1 MKAEGGEIMEEGIRF
16 IKHSIVE
23 QPVWKKLFV
32 ESNMP
37 EKLSPLKEL
46 SRNLWWVWNNEAREL
61 FQLIDATIWEECEH
75 NPILLLEK
83 VSYQRFQELEE
94 DVSFMLKM
102 SHVSNLLHKY
112 LANRKTLSGPSIAYF
127 SMEYGL
133 HDSLK
138 IFSGGLG
145 ILAGDYLKEA
155 SDSKVNLTGVGL
167 LYRYGY
173 FRQNISIAGEQMS
186 NYDPQQFSKIPV
198 LPAIDENGEWISVQ
212 VEFPGRT
219 LTARVW
225 QVNIGSVKL
234 FLLDADFDGNAD
246 EDRFVT
252 HHLYGGDN
260 ENRLKQEMLLGLGG
274 IRALKKLGILA
285 DIYHCNEGHA
295 AMIGLE
301 RIKDF
306 VEEKSLKYA
315 EAKEVVRASTLFT
328 THTPVPAGHDSFHQ
342 DLFRR
347 YMEKYPSRVD
357 ISWDEFLGLGK
368 ANAFEDHFNM
378 SYLACNLS
386 QGINGVSWLHGEVS
400 KEILRPLYEGYLT
413 EEIEIGYVTNGVHYS
428 TWVAKEWKD
437 IHQKYFGDKFPEEQ
451 LDFDVWDHIY
461 KIPDEEIW
469 NVKQNLRLK
478 TIGYIR
484 QRFTDSWIQRH
495 ENPKQINEVLGKL
508 NPYALTIGFA
518 RRFATYKRAHLLFRN
533 LDRLSKLVNDPARPV
548 QFIFAGKAHP
558 ADKAGQDLIK
568 YIVEISKRPEFIG
581 KILFVQ
587 NYDMNLAKTMLQGV
601 DIWMNTPTRPLEA
614 SGTSGE
620 KGVMNGTIHFSVL
633 DGWWVE
639 GYKKDAGWALPQEN
653 SYEVG
658 ELQDELDAETI
669 YNIFEEEILPAF
681 YTRNIKGIPEKW
693 VSYIKNTFAQ
703 VAPHFTTA
711 RMMRDYQERFYNPQ
725 AIRSARLIG
734 SDYAI
739 AKEIA
744 QWKFGVS
751 SVWDQI
757 EVKEVQITDGITNV
771 LKIGEEYPAKV
782 VVDLKGLRPEDVGV
796 EMVITENE
804 DDNPT
809 ALVDSLQFSIEKIE
823 DALVT
828 YSLNL
833 QLMNSGAYSYAIRIY
848 PNHPELPHRQ
858 DFHYLK
864 WVQ

>member
-1 MKAEGGEIMEEGIRF
+1 M
-16 IKHSIVE
+16 E
-23 QPVWKKLFV
+23 QPIWKKLFV
-32 ESNMP
+32 ESNIP
-37 EKLSPLKEL
+37 EKLTPLKEL
-46 SRNLWWVWNNEAREL
+46 SRNLWWVWNTEAREL
-61 FQLIDATIWEECEH
+61 FQFIDAEIWEECEH
-75 NPILLLEK
+75 NPILLLEE
-83 VSYQRFQELEE
+83 VNYQRFLELENDE
-94 DVSFMLKM
+94 EFLFKM
-102 SHVSNLLHKY
+102 NHVSSLLHKY
-112 LANRKTLSGPSIAYF
+112 LDERKAPAGTSVAYF

-155 SDSKVNLTGVGL
+155 SDSKVNLVGVGL

-173 FRQNISIAGEQMS
+173 FRQNISINGEQLS
-186 NYDPQQFSKIPV
+186 NYDAQQFSKIPV
-198 LPAIDENGEWISVQ
+198 QPAYDKDGNWIQVQ
-212 VEFPGRT
+212 VEYPGRE
-219 LTARVW
+219 LQAHVW

-234 FLLDADFDGNAD
+234 FLLDTDFDANSD

-274 IRALKKLGILA
+274 MRALKKLGYEM

-301 RIKDF
+301 RMADLILDKG
-306 VEEKSLKYA
+306 LKYA

-328 THTPVPAGHDSFHQ
+328 THTPVPAGHDAFYQ
-342 DLFRR
+342 DMFKH
-347 YMEKYPSRVD
+347 YMYWYPERIG
-357 ISWDEFLGLGK
+357 ISWDEFVNLGK
-368 ANAFEDHFNM
+368 ANPFEDHFNV
-378 SYLACNLS
+378 SYLACNMS
-386 QGINGVSWLHGEVS
+386 QGINGVSMLHGEVS
-400 KEILRPLYEGYLT
+400 KDVLSPLYDGFLP
-413 EEIEIGYVTNGVHYS
+413 EELEVGYVTNGVHYA
-428 TWVAKEWKD
+428 TWAAKEWKE
-437 IHQKYFGDKFPEEQ
+437 IHQKYFGKNFTENQ
-451 LDFDVWDHIY
+451 LDFDLWERIY

-469 NVKQNLRLK
+469 NLKQNMRLK
-478 TIGYIR
+478 TIGYIK
-484 QRFTDSWIQRH
+484 QRFTSSWITRH
-495 ENPKQINEVLGKL
+495 ENPKLISEVLGKL

-533 LDRLSKLVNDPARPV
+533 LDRLAKLVNDPARPV

-568 YIVEISKRPEFIG
+568 HIIEISKRPEFIG

-587 NYDMNLAKTMLQGV
+587 NYDMNLAKMMLQGV

-639 GYKKDAGWALPQEN
+639 GYKKEAGWALPQEN
-653 SYEVG
+653 AYDSND
-658 ELQDELDAETI
+658 LQDELDAETI

-681 YTRNIKGIPEKW
+681 YDRNMNGIPEKW

-703 VAPHFTTA
+703 VAPNFTTA
-711 RMMRDYQERFYNPQ
+711 RMIKDYQDRFYTPQ
-725 AIRSARLIG
+725 AERSARLVA
-734 SDYAI
+734 SDYKL

-744 QWKFGVS
+744 VWKSVVS

-757 EVKEVQITDGITNV
+757 EVKNVQITDGITNV
-771 LKIGEEYPAKV
+771 LKIGEVYPARV
-782 VVDLKGLRPEDVGV
+782 VVDIKSLKPEDLSV
-796 EMVITENE
+796 EMVITENSK
-804 DDNPT
+804 DNRPE
-809 ALVDSLQFSIEKIE
+809 LIECLPFVVEKSEGQVI
-823 DALVT
+823 T
-828 YSLNL
+828 YKLELNL
-833 QLMNSGAYSYAIRIY
+833 MNAGAFGYAIRIV

-858 DFHYLK
+858 DFRYLK

>member
-1 MKAEGGEIMEEGIRF
+1 
-16 IKHSIVE
+16 VE

-32 ESNMP
+32 ESNIP

-46 SRNLWWVWNNEAREL
+46 SRNLWWVWNTEAREL
-61 FQLIDATIWEECEH
+61 FQLIDAELFDECEH
-75 NPILLLEK
+75 NPILLLEM
-83 VSYQRFQELEE
+83 VSYQRFLELENDE
-94 DVSFMLKM
+94 SFLLKM
-102 SHVSNLLHKY
+102 KNVSNLLHKY
-112 LANRKTLSGPSIAYF
+112 LADRNTLSGPSIAYF

-155 SDSKVNLTGVGL
+155 SDSKVNLTGIGL

-173 FRQNISIAGEQMS
+173 FRQTISITGEQMS
-186 NYDPQQFSKIPV
+186 NYDAQQFSKIPV
-198 LPAIDENGEWISVQ
+198 QPAFDQNGEWINVQ
-212 VEFPGRT
+212 VDYPGRT
-219 LTARVW
+219 VTARVW
-225 QVNIGSVKL
+225 QVNVGSVKL
-234 FLLDADFDGNAD
+234 FLLDTDFDGNAD
-246 EDRFVT
+246 QDRFIT

-274 IRALKKLGILA
+274 IRILKKLGIES
-285 DIYHCNEGHA
+285 DIFHCNEGHA

-301 RIKDF
+301 RIKNL
-306 VEEKSLKYA
+306 VNEKALKYA

-342 DLFRR
+342 DLFKR
-347 YMEKYPSRVD
+347 YMEKYPEKVN
-357 ISWDEFLGLGK
+357 ITWDEFLGLGK
-368 ANAFEDHFNM
+368 ANVYEDHFNM

-400 KEILRPLYEGYLT
+400 KEILRPLYEGYLP
-413 EEIEIGYVTNGVHYS
+413 EEIKIGYVTNGVHYS
-428 TWVAKEWKD
+428 TWVAKEWKE
-437 IHQKYFGDKFPEEQ
+437 IHQKYFGTKFPEDQ
-451 LDFDVWDHIY
+451 LDFDVWNNIY

-469 NVKQNLRLK
+469 NMKQTLRLK
-478 TIGYIR
+478 TIGFIK
-484 QRFTDSWIQRH
+484 QRFTNNWIKRH

-548 QFIFAGKAHP
+548 QFLFAGKAHP

-587 NYDMNLAKTMLQGV
+587 NYDMNLAKMMLQGV

-639 GYKKDAGWALPQEN
+639 GYKKDAGWALSQEN
-653 SYEVG
+653 VYDVN

-681 YTRNIKGIPEKW
+681 YTRNMNGVPEKW
-693 VSYIKNTFAQ
+693 VSFIKNTFAQ
-703 VAPHFTTA
+703 VAPNFTTA
-711 RMMRDYQERFYNPQ
+711 RMIQDYQERFYNPQ
-725 AIRSARLIG
+725 AIRAKRLIA
-734 SDYAI
+734 SDFQL

-744 QWKFGVS
+744 SWKLSVS

-771 LKIGEEYPAKV
+771 LKIGEKYPARV
-782 VVDLKGLRPEDVGV
+782 VVDLKGLNPQDVGV
-796 EMVITENE
+796 EMVITESD

-809 ALVDSLQFSIEKIE
+809 ALVDCVQFGIEKIE
-823 DALVT
+823 GSIVT
-828 YSLNL
+828 YDLNL
-833 QLMNSGAYSYAIRIY
+833 QLMNSGAYGYAIRLY
-848 PNHPELPHRQ
+848 PKHPELPHRQ

>member
-1 MKAEGGEIMEEGIRF
+1 M
-16 IKHSIVE
+16 E
-23 QPVWKKLFV
+23 QPIWKKLFV
-32 ESNMP
+32 ESNIP
-37 EKLSPLKEL
+37 EKLTPLKEL
-46 SRNLWWVWNNEAREL
+46 SRNLWWVWNTEAREL
-61 FQLIDATIWEECEH
+61 FQFIDAEIWEECEH
-75 NPILLLEK
+75 NPILLLEE
-83 VSYQRFQELEE
+83 VNYQRFLELENDE
-94 DVSFMLKM
+94 EFIFKM
-102 SHVSNLLHKY
+102 NHVSSLLHKY
-112 LANRKTLSGPSIAYF
+112 LDERKAPVGTSVAYF

-155 SDSKVNLTGVGL
+155 SDSKVNLVGVGL

-173 FRQNISIAGEQMS
+173 FRQNISINGEQLS
-186 NYDPQQFSKIPV
+186 NYDAQQFSKIPV
-198 LPAIDENGEWISVQ
+198 QPAYDKDGNWIQVQ
-212 VEFPGRT
+212 VEYPGRE
-219 LTARVW
+219 LQAHVW

-234 FLLDADFDGNAD
+234 FLLDTDFDANSD

-274 IRALKKLGILA
+274 MRALKKLGYEM

-301 RIKDF
+301 RMADLILDKG
-306 VEEKSLKYA
+306 LKYA

-328 THTPVPAGHDSFHQ
+328 THTPVPAGHDAFYQ
-342 DLFRR
+342 DMFKH
-347 YMEKYPSRVD
+347 YMYWYPEKIG
-357 ISWDEFLGLGK
+357 ISWDEFVNLGK
-368 ANAFEDHFNM
+368 ANPFEDHFNM
-378 SYLACNLS
+378 SYLACNMS
-386 QGINGVSWLHGEVS
+386 QGINGVSMLHGEVS
-400 KEILRPLYEGYLT
+400 KDVLSPLYDGFLP
-413 EEIEIGYVTNGVHYS
+413 EELEVGYVTNGVHYA
-428 TWVAKEWKD
+428 TWAAKEWKE
-437 IHQKYFGDKFPEEQ
+437 IHQKYFGKNFTENQ
-451 LDFDVWDHIY
+451 LDFDLWERIY

-469 NVKQNLRLK
+469 NLKQNMRLK
-478 TIGYIR
+478 TIGYIK
-484 QRFTDSWIQRH
+484 QRFTSSWITRH
-495 ENPKQINEVLGKL
+495 ENPKLISEVLGKL

-533 LDRLSKLVNDPARPV
+533 LDRLAKLVNDPARPV

-568 YIVEISKRPEFIG
+568 HIIEISKRPEFIG

-587 NYDMNLAKTMLQGV
+587 NYDMNLAKMMLQGV

-639 GYKKDAGWALPQEN
+639 GYKKEAGWALPQEN
-653 SYEVG
+653 AYDSND
-658 ELQDELDAETI
+658 LQDELDAETI

-681 YTRNIKGIPEKW
+681 YDRNMNGIPEKW

-703 VAPHFTTA
+703 VAPNFTTA
-711 RMMRDYQERFYNPQ
+711 RMIKDYQDRFYTPQ
-725 AIRSARLIG
+725 AERSTRLVA
-734 SDYAI
+734 SDYKL

-744 QWKFGVS
+744 VWKSAVS

-757 EVKEVQITDGITNV
+757 EVKNVQITDGITNV
-771 LKIGEEYPAKV
+771 LKIGEVYPARV
-782 VVDLKGLRPEDVGV
+782 VVDIKSLKPEDLSV
-796 EMVITENE
+796 EMVITENSK
-804 DDNPT
+804 DNRPE
-809 ALVDSLQFSIEKIE
+809 LIECLPFVVEKSEGQVI
-823 DALVT
+823 T
-828 YSLNL
+828 YKLELNL
-833 QLMNSGAYSYAIRIY
+833 MNAGAFGYAIRIV

-858 DFHYLK
+858 DFRYLK

>member
-1 MKAEGGEIMEEGIRF
+1 MEHGVRF

-23 QPVWKKLFV
+23 QPIWKKLFV
-32 ESNMP
+32 ESDIP
-37 EKLSPLKEL
+37 EKLAPLKEL

-61 FQLIDATIWEECEH
+61 FQLIDAEMFEECEH
-75 NPILLLEK
+75 NPILLLEM
-83 VSYQRFQELEE
+83 VSYQRFLELEN
-94 DVSFMLKM
+94 DDKFILKM
-102 SHVSNLLHKY
+102 NYVSKMLQTY
-112 LANRKTLSGPSIAYF
+112 LEDRQTLSGPSIAYF

-155 SDSKVNLTGVGL
+155 SDSKVNLVGVGL

-173 FRQNISIAGEQMS
+173 FRQNISIAGEQLS
-186 NYDPQQFSKIPV
+186 YYDAQQFSKIPV
-198 LPAIDENGEWISVQ
+198 QPAFDKNGEWVSVE
-212 VEFPGRT
+212 VEFPGRNV
-219 LTARVW
+219 TARVW
-225 QVNIGSVKL
+225 QVNIGSVRL
-234 FLLDADFDGNAD
+234 FLLDTDFDTNTD

-274 IRALKKLGILA
+274 IRVLKKLGIES

-301 RIKDF
+301 RIKNL
-306 VEEKSLKYA
+306 VEATDLKYA

-342 DLFRR
+342 DLFQR
-347 YMEKYPSRVD
+347 YMEKYPEKVN
-357 ISWDEFLGLGK
+357 ISWAEFMSLGK
-368 ANAFEDHFNM
+368 ANVYEDHFNM

-386 QGINGVSWLHGEVS
+386 VGINGVSRLHGDVS
-400 KEILRPLYEGYLT
+400 KEILRPLYEGYLP
-413 EEIEIGYVTNGVHYS
+413 EEIKIGYVTNGVHYS
-428 TWVAKEWKD
+428 TWVAKEWRD
-437 IHQKYFGDKFPEEQ
+437 VHQKYFGEKFPEEQ
-451 LDFDVWDHIY
+451 LDIDVWEHIY
-461 KIPDEEIW
+461 KVPDEEIW
-469 NVKQNLRLK
+469 NTKQNLRLK
-478 TIGYIR
+478 TIGYIK
-484 QRFTDSWIQRH
+484 QRFTDTWIKRH

-533 LDRLSKLVNDPARPV
+533 LDRLSKLVNDPERPV

-587 NYDMNLAKTMLQGV
+587 NYDMNLAKMMLQGV

-639 GYKKDAGWALPQEN
+639 GYKKDAGWALAQES
-653 SYEVG
+653 SYDLND
-658 ELQDELDAETI
+658 LQDELDAETI
-669 YNIFEEEILPAF
+669 YNIFEDEILPAF
-681 YTRNIKGIPEKW
+681 YTRNAKGIPEKW
-693 VSYIKNTFAQ
+693 ISYIKNTFAQ

-711 RMMRDYQERFYNPQ
+711 RMIRDYQERFYNPQ
-725 AIRSARLIG
+725 TIRANRLKE
-734 SDYAI
+734 SNFKI
-739 AKEIA
+739 AKDIA
-744 QWKFGVS
+744 AWKFNVS
-751 SVWDQI
+751 SVWNEI
-757 EVKEVQITDGITNV
+757 EVKEIQITDGITNV
-771 LKIGEEYPAKV
+771 LRIGEKYPARV
-782 VVDLKGLRPEDVGV
+782 VVDLKGLKKEEVGV
-796 EMVITENE
+796 EMVVTENGE
-804 DDNPT
+804 DNPI
-809 ALVDSLQFSIEKIE
+809 ALVDCLQFDIEKVE
-823 DALVT
+823 GSVLT
-828 YSLNL
+828 YRLNL
-833 QLMNSGAYSYAIRIY
+833 QLMNSGAFGYAIRVY
-848 PNHPELPHRQ
+848 PKHPELPHRQ
-858 DFHYLK
+858 DFQYLK
-864 WVQ
+864 WV

>member
-1 MKAEGGEIMEEGIRF
+1 M
-16 IKHSIVE
+16 E
-23 QPVWKKLFV
+23 QPIWKKLFV
-32 ESNMP
+32 ESNIP
-37 EKLSPLKEL
+37 EKLTPLKEI
-46 SRNLWWVWNNEAREL
+46 SRNLWWVWNTEAREL
-61 FQLIDATIWEECEH
+61 FQYIDSEIWEECEH
-75 NPILLLEK
+75 NPIVLLDE
-83 VSYQRFQELEE
+83 VNYQRFIELENDE
-94 DVSFMLKM
+94 EFLLKM
-102 SHVSNLLHKY
+102 NHVSALLHKY
-112 LANRKTLSGPSIAYF
+112 LNDRKSLQGPSIAYF

-155 SDSKVNLTGVGL
+155 SDSKVDLVGVGL

-173 FRQNISIAGEQMS
+173 FRQNISITGEQLS
-186 NYDPQQFSKIPV
+186 NYDAQQFSKIPV
-198 LPAIDENGEWISVQ
+198 QPAYDADGNWIHVQ
-212 VEFPGRT
+212 VEYPGREVS
-219 LTARVW
+219 ARVW
-225 QVNIGSVKL
+225 QVFVGSVKL
-234 FLLDADFDGNAD
+234 FLLDTDFEANSD

-274 IRALKKLGILA
+274 MRALKKLGYEM

-301 RIKDF
+301 RMADF
-306 VEEKSLKYA
+306 VAEKGLTYS
-315 EAKEVVRASTLFT
+315 EAKEVVRVSTLFT
-328 THTPVPAGHDSFHQ
+328 THTPVPAGHDSFYQ
-342 DLFRR
+342 DMFKH
-347 YMEKYPSRVD
+347 YMSKYPEKVR
-357 ISWDEFLGLGK
+357 ITWDEFCNLGK
-368 ANAFEDHFNM
+368 ANPYEDHFNM

-386 QGINGVSWLHGEVS
+386 QGINGVSMLHGEVS
-400 KEILRPLYEGYLT
+400 KEVLSPLYEGFLP
-413 EEIEIGYVTNGVHYS
+413 EELEVGYVTNGVHYA
-428 TWVAKEWKD
+428 TWAAKEWKEM
-437 IHQKYFGDKFPEEQ
+437 HQKYFGKTFIENQ
-451 LDFDVWDHIY
+451 LDFDLWDKIY

-469 NVKQNLRLK
+469 NLKQSMRLK
-478 TIGYIR
+478 TIGYIK
-484 QRFTDSWIQRH
+484 QRFTNTWIKRH
-495 ENPKQINEVLGKL
+495 ENPKMISEVLGKL

-568 YIVEISKRPEFIG
+568 HIVEISKRPEFIG

-587 NYDMNLAKTMLQGV
+587 NYDMNLAKMMLQGV

-653 SYEVG
+653 AYEIND
-658 ELQDELDAETI
+658 LQDELDAETI

-681 YTRNIKGIPEKW
+681 YDRNINGIPEKW

-703 VAPHFTTA
+703 VSPNFTTA
-711 RMMRDYQERFYNPQ
+711 RMIRDYQDRFYKPQ
-725 AIRSARLIG
+725 AERSARLIA
-734 SDYAI
+734 SNYKI

-744 QWKFGVS
+744 IWKSGVAAA
-751 SVWDQI
+751 WNQI

-771 LKIGEEYPAKV
+771 LKIGEVYPARV
-782 VVDLKGLRPEDVGV
+782 VIDIKSLKPEDLCV
-796 EMVITENE
+796 EMVITENGK
-804 DDNPT
+804 
-809 ALVDSLQFSIEKIE
+809 DSTPSLIECLPFSIEKAEGQII
-823 DALVT
+823 T
-828 YSLNL
+828 YKLDLNL
-833 QLMNSGAYSYAIRIY
+833 MSAGAFGYAIRIV

>member
-1 MKAEGGEIMEEGIRF
+1 
-16 IKHSIVE
+16 VE
-23 QPVWKKLFV
+23 QPIWKKLFV
-32 ESNMP
+32 ESNIP
-37 EKLSPLKEL
+37 EKLTPLKEL
-46 SRNLWWVWNNEAREL
+46 SRNLWWVWNTEAREL
-61 FQLIDATIWEECEH
+61 FQYIDAEIWEECEH
-75 NPILLLEK
+75 NPILLLEE
-83 VSYQRFQELEE
+83 VNYQRFLELENDE
-94 DVSFMLKM
+94 EFLFKM
-102 SHVSNLLHKY
+102 NHVSSLLHKY
-112 LANRKTLSGPSIAYF
+112 LDERKAPVGTSVAYF

-155 SDSKVNLTGVGL
+155 SDSKVNLVGVGL

-173 FRQNISIAGEQMS
+173 FRQNISINGEQLS
-186 NYDPQQFSKIPV
+186 NYDAQQFSKIPV
-198 LPAIDENGEWISVQ
+198 QPAYDKDGNWIQVQ
-212 VEFPGRT
+212 VEYPGRE
-219 LTARVW
+219 LQAHVW

-234 FLLDADFDGNAD
+234 FLLDTDFDANSD

-274 IRALKKLGILA
+274 MRALKKLGYEM

-301 RIKDF
+301 RMADLILDKG
-306 VEEKSLKYA
+306 LKYT

-328 THTPVPAGHDSFHQ
+328 THTPVPAGHDAFYQ
-342 DLFRR
+342 DMFKH
-347 YMEKYPSRVD
+347 YMYWYPERIG
-357 ISWDEFLGLGK
+357 ISWDEFINLGK
-368 ANAFEDHFNM
+368 ANPFEDHFNM
-378 SYLACNLS
+378 SYLACNMS
-386 QGINGVSWLHGEVS
+386 QGINGVSMLHGEVS
-400 KEILRPLYEGYLT
+400 KDVLSPLYDGYLP
-413 EEIEIGYVTNGVHYS
+413 EELEVGYVTNGVHYA
-428 TWVAKEWKD
+428 TWSAKEWKE
-437 IHQKYFGDKFPEEQ
+437 IHQKYFGKNFTENQ
-451 LDFDVWDHIY
+451 LDFDLWERIY

-469 NVKQNLRLK
+469 NLKQNMRLK
-478 TIGYIR
+478 TIGYIK
-484 QRFTDSWIQRH
+484 QRFTSSWITRH
-495 ENPKQINEVLGKL
+495 ENPKLISEVLGKL

-533 LDRLSKLVNDPARPV
+533 LDRLAKLVNDPARPV

-568 YIVEISKRPEFIG
+568 HIIEISKRPEFIG

-587 NYDMNLAKTMLQGV
+587 NYDMNLAKMMLQGV

-653 SYEVG
+653 AYDSND
-658 ELQDELDAETI
+658 LQDELDAETI

-681 YTRNIKGIPEKW
+681 YDRNINGIPEKW

-703 VAPHFTTA
+703 VAPNFTTA
-711 RMMRDYQERFYNPQ
+711 RMIKDYQDRFYTPQ
-725 AIRSARLIG
+725 AERSSRLVA
-734 SDYAI
+734 SDYKL

-744 QWKFGVS
+744 VWKSVVS

-757 EVKEVQITDGITNV
+757 EVKSVQITDGITNV
-771 LKIGEEYPAKV
+771 LKIGEVYPARV
-782 VVDLKGLRPEDVGV
+782 VVDIKSLKPEDLSV
-796 EMVITENE
+796 EMVITENSK
-804 DDNPT
+804 DNRPE
-809 ALVDSLQFSIEKIE
+809 LIECLPFVVEKSEGQVI
-823 DALVT
+823 T
-828 YSLNL
+828 YKLDLNL
-833 QLMNSGAYSYAIRIY
+833 MNAGAFGYAIRII

-858 DFHYLK
+858 DFRYLK